1 MIRSGKGERGGLAR
15 IAVFVLVVVL
25 VVGAV
30 GALSTLSVTPQ
41 MTSTGAP
48 EVVSLRAYEPN
59 GTIVTNPSYKV
70 GDPFDLSITAQGPLE
85 PVAVHEVFGGTV
97 YPNHSW
103 NVTATGYTYILRDV
117 AHAND
122 TGVHTDYVVVT
133 FANDQQVESNG
144 ITVTIAG

>member
-1 MIRSGKGERGGLAR
+1 MASFADSRSRGLAR
-15 IAVFVLVVVL
+15 FALFGLVLVL

-30 GALSTLSVTPQ
+30 GVLSTLSQ
-41 MTSTGAP
+41 TSQSTSGAP
-48 EVVSLRAYEPN
+48 EVVTLRAYEPN
-59 GTIVTNPSYKV
+59 GTIVTNPSYVV
-70 GDPFDLSITAQGPLE
+70 GDPFDLSITAEGPLE

-97 YPNHSW
+97 YPSLSW

-122 TGVHTDYVVVT
+122 TGVHTDYVVVA
-133 FANDQQVESNG
+133 FANGQQVESND